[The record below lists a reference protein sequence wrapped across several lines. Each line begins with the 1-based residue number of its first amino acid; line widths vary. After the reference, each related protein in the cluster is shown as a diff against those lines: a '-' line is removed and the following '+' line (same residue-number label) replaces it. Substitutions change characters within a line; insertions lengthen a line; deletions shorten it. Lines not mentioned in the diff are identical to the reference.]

1 MAERAARVVVH
12 VGKDRC
18 REHASRTCAAP
29 FTERRRTGGRIILF
43 GHFLRR
49 RSYNATCSR
58 LLQVAE
64 ALLHMQVRLGMLKAD
79 DIPSLQAPPT
89 PAVVGGA
96 IMLGTGAVLPQ
107 LVCLKV
113 YAVGQ
118 SVNPASV
125 VFGNFRPA

>member
-1 MAERAARVVVH
+1 MKER
-12 VGKDRC
+12 K
-18 REHASRTCAAP
+18 
-29 FTERRRTGGRIILF
+29 GGRILF
-43 GHFLRR
+43 VSSFFTMPVLKCN
-49 RSYNATCSR
+49 SQLEPPQTATCSR

-107 LVCLKV
+107 LVRIIFQVYKV
-113 YAVGQ
+113 NQ
-118 SVNPASV
+118 SSSIVYRNI
-125 VFGNFRPA
+125 RPHDGSISRVRLTEAFAPNS